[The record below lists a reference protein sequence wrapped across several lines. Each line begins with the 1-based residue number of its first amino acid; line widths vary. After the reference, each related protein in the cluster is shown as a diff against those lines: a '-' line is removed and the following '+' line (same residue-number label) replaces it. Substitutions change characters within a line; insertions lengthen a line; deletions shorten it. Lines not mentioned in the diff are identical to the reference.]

1 MGRAPLSHDTASD
14 TVRMLYTQDAPVYLE
29 TGADKVE
36 TLGRVLDLA
45 HFEAHVE
52 RVYQRSQ
59 KPRSAFHI
67 AIKPNLMTA
76 AKREEDSPV
85 YTDPLLV
92 ESLLARLRAGGFVN
106 LAVVESRNVYDYAYE
121 GRAVPAVAAM
131 AGYTAQGY
139 TIEDLTAQQE
149 PYDYGGVL
157 GRHTVG
163 RAWRDADFRISFA
176 KNKTHWQ
183 CYYTGC
189 MKNIYGCLPAWDK
202 MKHYH
207 GHHREFY
214 ECCILMLEAFP
225 VHFALLDAWVSG
237 DGLSGHVRDAH
248 PNHTRMIFASPSVLA
263 LDWVM
268 GEKMGLD
275 PQQNAV
281 VREAITRWGMPSIQ
295 QHGDLTPWHPWSNV
309 SPLVIG
315 ALDGIEE
322 VYGLSRFLSRAF
334 ASEQDPRFPPVRR
347 WQWLFGPLQR
357 LAGSVE
363 RCLSR

>member
-1 MGRAPLSHDTASD
+1 MICSPIIRDTTLD
-14 TVRMLYTQDAPVYLE
+14 TVKALYTQESPVYIE
-29 TGADKVE
+29 TGEDKVE
-36 TLGRVLDLA
+36 TLRRVLDLA
-45 HFEAHVE
+45 HFDAHVE
-52 RVYQRSQ
+52 RTYQSSQ
-59 KPRSAFHI
+59 KPRSAFRI

-76 AKREEDSPV
+76 SKREEASPV

-92 ESLLARLRAGGFVN
+92 ESLIAHLRECGFVST
-106 LAVVESRNVYDYAYE
+106 AVVESRNVYDYSYQ
-121 GRAVPAVAAM
+121 GRSVAAVAEM
-131 AGYTAQGY
+131 AGYSAHGY

-202 MKHYH
+202 MQHYH
-207 GHHREFY
+207 GRHREFY

-248 PNHTRMIFASPSVLA
+248 PNHTQTIIASPSVLA

-281 VREAITRWGMPSIQ
+281 VREAINRWGMPSIHR
-295 QHGDLTPWHPWSNV
+295 HGDMTPWQPWNNV
-309 SPLVIG
+309 SPLVIW

-322 VYGLSRFLSRAF
+322 LYGLSRFLARAC
-334 ASEQDPRFPPVRR
+334 ASEQDTRFPPVRR

-357 LAGSVE
+357 LTGYIE
-363 RCLSR
+363 RLLS